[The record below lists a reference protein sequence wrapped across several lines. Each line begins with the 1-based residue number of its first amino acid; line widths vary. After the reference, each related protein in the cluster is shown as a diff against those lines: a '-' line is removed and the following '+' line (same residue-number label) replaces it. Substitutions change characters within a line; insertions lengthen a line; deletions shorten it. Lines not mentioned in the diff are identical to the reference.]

1 MIDNSGLLTLN
12 FYELRKLYEEKQ
24 TFYLSGVVCIV
35 YSNDPIK
42 FKKEFSTVE
51 RCLLNGQKV
60 IHILSEDYIVDN
72 TQKRA
77 SSYIGT
83 NITKEILEG

>member
-1 MIDNSGLLTLN
+1 M
-12 FYELRKLYEEKQ
+12 
-24 TFYLSGVVCIV
+24 
-35 YSNDPIK
+35 

-51 RCLLNGQKV
+51 RCLIDGQKV
-60 IHILSEDYIVDN
+60 IHIISEDFILDN
-72 TQKRA
+72 MQKRA